1 MHDSLS
7 ARTHR
12 VTDVGSI
19 DLFPIR
25 LSLIVA
31 LSATLL
37 ALLLGVPV
45 AWWLSRKRF
54 VGRSLLEVLVLLPM
68 VLPPTVIGY
77 YLLLSVGRESLP
89 GRAIEALFGA
99 PIVFTATAA
108 VLATFV
114 AAAPFLVRAAQG
126 GFEQVDPIYEDAART
141 LGRSEMAVFFT
152 VTMPLAWRGILA
164 GTTLCFAR
172 AMGEFGATLMLAGN
186 IPGRTQTAS
195 LAVYDAVQAGNVE
208 RALALSL
215 LLTAVTGGALLLL
228 TRVGRTRTRQHDGA
242 AQ

>member
-1 MHDSLS
+1 MNDIASL
-7 ARTHR
+7 
-12 VTDVGSI
+12 

-31 LSATLL
+31 TAATAL

-54 VGRSLLEVLVLLPM
+54 FGHSLIEVLVLLPM

-77 YLLLSVGRESLP
+77 YLLLSVGRESP
-89 GRAIEALFGA
+89 IGRAMESLFGS
-99 PIVFTATAA
+99 PIVFTPTAA

-126 GFEQVDPIYEDAART
+126 GFEQVDPAYEDAART
-141 LGRSEMAVFFT
+141 LGRSEFAVFMT
-152 VTMPLAWRGILA
+152 VTIPLAWRGILA

-208 RALALSL
+208 RAMLLSL
-215 LLTAVTGGALLLL
+215 LLTGVTGGALLLL
-228 TRVGRTRTRQHDGA
+228 TRVGRTRTRVQTEPRS
-242 AQ
+242 

>member
-1 MHDSLS
+1 MNELASL
-7 ARTHR
+7 
-12 VTDVGSI
+12 

-31 LSATLL
+31 TTATLV
-37 ALLLGVPV
+37 ALLFGVPV
-45 AWWLSRKRF
+45 AWWLSRTRF
-54 VGRSLLEVLVLLPM
+54 VGRSVLEVLVLLPM

-77 YLLLSVGRESLP
+77 YLLLTVGRESVI
-89 GRAIEALFGA
+89 GRTIESLFGA
-99 PIVFTATAA
+99 PIVFTSMAA

-126 GFEQVDPIYEDAART
+126 GFEQVDPVYEDAART

-152 VTMPLAWRGILA
+152 ITVPLAWRGILA

-195 LAVYDAVQAGNVE
+195 LAVFDAVQAGNVE
-208 RALALSL
+208 RAMMLSL
-215 LLTAVTGGALLLL
+215 LLTVVTGGALLLL
-228 TRVGRTRTRQHDGA
+228 TRVGSARTRVHRETRR
-242 AQ
+242 